1 MQNID
6 WRKNMSITWI
16 KPVNV
21 RISKDDDVRLR
32 QIASKLKLNNP
43 VYNQSAV
50 IRRCIIETFERIGA
64 DGK

>member
-1 MQNID
+1 
-6 WRKNMSITWI
+6 MSITWI

-64 DGK
+64 DGI

>member
-1 MQNID
+1 
-6 WRKNMSITWI
+6 MSITWI

-32 QIASKLKLNNP
+32 QIASKLQLNNP